1 MKHPSIENSKKLVE
15 ITGLEH
21 ISYFL
26 ELLPTLLPKISYKKR
41 IAYLELKWNPIF
53 SLFIGV
59 RVSSPSVYTW
69 NICVRTVFKIN
80 GKKNGDEEDGNKDE
94 RTKRK

>member
-1 MKHPSIENSKKLVE
+1 M
-15 ITGLEH
+15 
-21 ISYFL
+21 SYFL
-26 ELLPTLLPKISYKKR
+26 EFLFTLLPKISYKKR

-59 RVSSPSVYTW
+59 RVSFPFVYAW
-69 NICVRTVFKIN
+69 NTCVRTVFKIN
-80 GKKNGDEEDGNKDE
+80 GKENRNEEEENKDE